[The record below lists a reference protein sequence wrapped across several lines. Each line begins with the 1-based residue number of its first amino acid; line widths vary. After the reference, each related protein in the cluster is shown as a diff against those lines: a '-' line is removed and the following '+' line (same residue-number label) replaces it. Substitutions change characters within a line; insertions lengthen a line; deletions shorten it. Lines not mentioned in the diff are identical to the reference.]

1 MTLLWKLLRHHIS
14 KGQLLGFFLAN
25 LLGMVIVLLGVQFYN
40 DVAQVFTAE
49 DSFMQPNDIIVAK
62 KIGMGATLSGRASSF
77 SADEQEEL
85 AAQPYVQRVGSFTMA
100 QYRVYAA
107 MGVQGRRILSSEIY
121 IESIPDEFV
130 HVDKEQW
137 HYDEG
142 TDVVPVILPRQYINV
157 YNFGYAQANALPK
170 ISDGLVGL
178 IDFDLQVG
186 AEHDV
191 YHGRVIGFSSRLSS
205 ILVPES
211 FIRWSNG
218 KYAPDAKA
226 QPSRLIMQLS
236 DASDRRFTQYLDD
249 NGYEVEEDQL
259 TTEKTLF
266 FLRLI
271 VTIVIV
277 IGAVISLLSFYILL
291 LSIFLLVQ
299 KNAGKMQNLLL
310 MGYAPSRVAR
320 PYQWLALGMSAAVLV
335 VAVAVVAVLRAQYMD
350 VVETLFPQLQ
360 EGSLMPTLLTGLALL
375 LVVSIVNAGVIY
387 RKVLS
392 IWHARE
398 SMA

>member
-1 MTLLWKLLRHHIS
+1 MTLLWKLLRHHVS
-14 KGQLLGFFLAN
+14 KGQLAGFFLAN

-40 DVAQVFTAE
+40 DVAPVFTAE
-49 DSFMQPNDIIVAK
+49 DSFMQPDDIIVAK
-62 KIGMGATLSGRASSF
+62 RIGMGSTLSGRASYF
-77 SADEQEEL
+77 SADEEDEL
-85 AAQPYVQRVGSFTMA
+85 SAQPYVKQAGRFTMA
-100 QYRVYAA
+100 QYRVHAA
-107 MGVQGRRILSSEIY
+107 MGVQGRRILSTELY

-137 HYDEG
+137 HYEEG

-157 YNFGYAQANALPK
+157 YNFGYAQANSLPK
-170 ISDGLVGL
+170 ISDGLVGM

-191 YHGRVIGFSSRLSS
+191 YHGRVIGFSNRLSS

-211 FIRWSNG
+211 FIRWSNER
-218 KYAPDAKA
+218 YAPQAKA
-226 QPSRLIMQLS
+226 QPARLIMQLS
-236 DASDRRFTQYLDD
+236 DPSDRRLTQYLDD
-249 NGYEVEEDQL
+249 HGYEVEEDQL

-277 IGAVISLLSFYILL
+277 IGAVIALLSFYILL

-310 MGYAPSRVAR
+310 MGYAPQRVAR
-320 PYQWLALGMSAAVLV
+320 PYQWLALGMSAAVLIVALVV
-335 VAVAVVAVLRAQYMD
+335 VAILRRQYMD

-360 EGSLMPTLLTGLALL
+360 EGSLLPALLTGLTLFVL
-375 LVVSIVNAGVIY
+375 VSIINAGIIY
-387 RKVLS
+387 RKILS

-398 SMA
+398 SVA